1 MWGWVDISAEWVGFA
16 MTCVVRI
23 ARQLT
28 SVLLAWGLLTTA
40 SVFSTN
46 AATAE
51 PLRGVARLPEP
62 SRLGR
67 IVHYSPND
75 RPNDRAQ
82 PKLPSTLLPHALP
95 APSGNAAATAP
106 YMRIY
111 GQANPPYGFVQFCD
125 SFPKE
130 CVAGDSTDGRF
141 DANPERLVELDAVN
155 RHINTTI
162 EPVTDQELFGVAEWW
177 AVPTLR
183 ADGSG
188 KGDCEDYALLKRQIL
203 IKRGWPVSS
212 LLMTVVRDEKGDGHA
227 VLTARTA
234 QGDFILDNKTSDL
247 KLWSQTPY
255 KFVMR
260 QSYLNV
266 KVWMSLDP
274 KETMSPGPMAAVKT
288 QR

>member
-1 MWGWVDISAEWVGFA
+1 MYPEQITLEITTRCNLD
-16 MTCVVRI
+16 CVMCPHGLPNGMPI
-23 ARQLT
+23 KQDASDALID
-28 SVLLAWGLLTTA
+28 SLLAMLDHMSKGRLNLCFGNGSVTA
-40 SVFSTN
+40 
-46 AATAE
+46 
-51 PLRGVARLPEP
+51 
-62 SRLGR
+62 
-67 IVHYSPND
+67 
-75 RPNDRAQ
+75 
-82 PKLPSTLLPHALP
+82 
-95 APSGNAAATAP
+95 
-106 YMRIY
+106 
-111 GQANPPYGFVQFCD
+111 
-125 SFPKE
+125 
-130 CVAGDSTDGRF
+130 
-141 DANPERLVELDAVN
+141 
-155 RHINTTI
+155 
-162 EPVTDQELFGVAEWW
+162 DQELFGVAEWW